1 MRIFVDMDEV
11 LADTYGAHIDLYNEK
26 YRTQLT
32 KEACKGGDVWEFVP
46 KEHQDYIHEQ
56 NRQRGF
62 FSNLKVME
70 DSQDV
75 LEQLSKDH
83 EVYIASAAMQFPQS
97 LEEKSIWLDNHF
109 PFITWEYRI
118 LCGHKFV
125 LKGDVLIDD
134 RSFNLDT
141 FEGRAIQFTSPHN
154 INSHGYERVETWKEI
169 GEKLL

>member
-11 LADTYGAHIDLYNEK
+11 IADTYGAHIELYNEK
-26 YRTQLT
+26 YKAQLT
-32 KEACKGGDVWEFVP
+32 KEECMGGDVWEFVP
-46 KEHQDYIHEQ
+46 KEYQQYIHEQ

-62 FSNLKVME
+62 FSKLKVIE
-70 DSQDV
+70 DSQKV
-75 LEQLSKDH
+75 LEALNKEH

-97 LEEKSIWLDNHF
+97 LEEKSIWLDEHF
-109 PFITWEYRI
+109 PFITWEHRI
-118 LCGHKFV
+118 LLGHKFV

-141 FEGRAIQFTSPHN
+141 FDGRALQFSSPHN
-154 INSHGYERVETWKEI
+154 INTNGFERVENWKEI